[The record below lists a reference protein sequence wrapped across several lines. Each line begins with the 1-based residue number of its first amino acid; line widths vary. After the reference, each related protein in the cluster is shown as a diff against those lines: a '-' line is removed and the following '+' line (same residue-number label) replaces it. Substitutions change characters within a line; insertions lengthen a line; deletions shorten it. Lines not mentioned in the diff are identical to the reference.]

1 MVDRSAAVCGV
12 AAAFLSL
19 SSVAVIMRCYVRLRI
34 VKAFGWDDF
43 VMIIAMLLYIMF
55 CGCMIG
61 GSLWG
66 TGKHLSELTPKQRTT
81 AMEYWWFCNIS
92 YAVSSVLAK
101 VSVCIFL
108 LRVMLF
114 PCHRAALYTVTALA
128 ACSGIPF
135 FVLLIIQCSPV
146 SFWWTR
152 MRGATDGHCGY
163 VDAIAVMLYI
173 FSASSALFDLTVGL
187 LPIFLVCKLQM
198 NWRTKAAVAGLLGM
212 ACVCVIPC
220 SLLMSS
226 FVVLKVREYSASI
239 AIIIRLA
246 FVQTIHDPDYLYAT
260 VQIAIWSCVEI
271 GLSITAGSL
280 ATTRPLFR
288 VLHNR
293 SLPPDNPFNDPSDS
307 SNSRN
312 KNRRSISGSESNLRS
327 RSRRTSNRVLAREN
341 DLGFNFGFGRNSS
354 HSTSTRPRSRTSR
367 STPPPSMS
375 VDKSRSGVGTEGR
388 PSSNFYEPYIGV
400 EMLKMRSTADAE
412 GGRTEEFGGS
422 AHPAP
427 GAELLNSNTGPGSV
441 DSDMGSG
448 QPKGLE
454 VLERTPKAKSRIG
467 VHRMFGVLSNNDVTS
482 NEVIRN
488 GERDLG
494 PERDGDDTGG

>member
-1 MVDRSAAVCGV
+1 MVDRPAAVRGV

-43 VMIIAMLLYIMF
+43 VMILAMLLYIMF

-66 TGKHLSELTPKQRTT
+66 T
-81 AMEYWWFCNIS
+81 YWWFCNIS

-114 PCHRAALYTVTALA
+114 PCHRAALFTVTALA
-128 ACSGIPF
+128 ICSGIPF

-146 SFWWTR
+146 WFWWTR
-152 MRGATDGHCGY
+152 MRGDTDGHCGY

-173 FSASSALFDLTVGL
+173 FSASSALFDLTVAL
-187 LPIFLVCKLQM
+187 LPIILVRKLQM

-212 ACVCVIPC
+212 ACVCVIARS
-220 SLLMSS
+220 SLLMFS
-226 FVVLKVREYSASI
+226 FVVLKAREYSASI

-260 VQIAIWSCVEI
+260 VEVAIWSCIEI

-293 SLPPDNPFNDPSDS
+293 SFPPDNPFDDPSNPS
-307 SNSRN
+307 SNQN
-312 KNRRSISGSESNLRS
+312 KSRRSISRSKSNLGS
-327 RSRRTSNRVLAREN
+327 RSRRTSNRVLTLED
-341 DLGFNFGFGRNSS
+341 DLGFNFGFGRNSFL
-354 HSTSTRPRSRTSR
+354 STSTRPRSPASEPRG
-367 STPPPSMS
+367 
-375 VDKSRSGVGTEGR
+375 DQALK
-388 PSSNFYEPYIGV
+388 FYKPYISV
-400 EMLKMRSTADAE
+400 EMLKMQSTADAE
-412 GGRTEEFGGS
+412 GGRTDEFDGS

-427 GAELLNSNTGPGSV
+427 GVELLNPNTNPNSF
-441 DSDMGSG
+441 DSDMGG
-448 QPKGLE
+448 GRLEGLE
-454 VLERTPKAKSRIG
+454 VPERTPRASGIG
-467 VHRMFGVLSNNDVTS
+467 VHRTFRVSSSNDVTS
-482 NEVIRN
+482 NEVTGN
-488 GERDLG
+488 GEQGLRS
-494 PERDGDDTGG
+494 ERDRGDARG